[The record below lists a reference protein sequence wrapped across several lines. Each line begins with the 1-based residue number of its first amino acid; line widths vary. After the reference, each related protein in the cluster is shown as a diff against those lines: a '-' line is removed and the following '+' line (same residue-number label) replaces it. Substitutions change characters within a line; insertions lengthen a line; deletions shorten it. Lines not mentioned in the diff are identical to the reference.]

1 MLSVQY
7 VCKSIEAENNP
18 VFLETTTPSRNEV
31 HHNFK
36 KFKLKDS
43 YGLLQILSATAN
55 HEEKTPVSNI
65 SKPRVT
71 GKKPREKTPVKPKT
85 KYCANVSTQQS
96 PTQL

>member
-36 KFKLKDS
+36 KFKFGQS
-43 YGLLQILSATAN
+43 VTHVIINQILD
-55 HEEKTPVSNI
+55 PI
-65 SKPRVT
+65 SK
-71 GKKPREKTPVKPKT
+71 
-85 KYCANVSTQQS
+85 N
-96 PTQL
+96 